1 MAGKK
6 RILVLGAA
14 IVLALTGC
22 TNGPSEPPPAE
33 SSDRLIPL
41 SEIDP
46 ISVADDPLAE
56 HDDSLTGGSP
66 KFLAEVKSGTQR
78 ILMYAN
84 KTSCGF
90 LTIPHADRPAIGI
103 HLISQWPSEREGN
116 SPYPAGPYNSSSGSD
131 SSRTWA
137 SLACSRN
144 AMVIEYTGSLDTD
157 AESRGNVSVT
167 RAADPRAAS
176 LIVVGSQEVRE
187 MITARVSTES
197 S

>member
-1 MAGKK
+1 M
-6 RILVLGAA
+6 LVP
-14 IVLALTGC
+14 TGC
-22 TNGPSEPPPAE
+22 TSEPSGTPPAQ
-33 SSDRLIPL
+33 SSDRLVPL
-41 SEIDP
+41 SKMDP

-66 KFLAEVKSGTQR
+66 KFLAEVKSGSQR

-90 LTIPHADRPAIGI
+90 LTIPHADPPAIGL

-116 SPYPAGPYNSSSGSD
+116 SHYPAGPYNSSSGSD
-131 SSRTWA
+131 SSKAWA

-144 AMVIEYTGSLDTD
+144 AMVIEYTGSLDTA
-157 AESRGNVSVT
+157 AETRGSVSIT
-167 RAADPRAAS
+167 RAPDRRSGS
-176 LIVVGSQEVRE
+176 LIVVGDQEVRKR
-187 MITARVSTES
+187 ITAWVDTES